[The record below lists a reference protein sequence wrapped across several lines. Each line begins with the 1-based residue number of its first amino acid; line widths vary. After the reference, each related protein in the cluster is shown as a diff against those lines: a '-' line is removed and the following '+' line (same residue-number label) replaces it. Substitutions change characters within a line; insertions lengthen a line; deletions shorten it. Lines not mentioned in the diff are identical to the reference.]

1 MKQVIEI
8 VDDNEQKA
16 EYGLSA
22 SSLVQEGNDDV
33 INTPVQVPKKRGPG
47 RPPKNQSS
55 TSNTYTDIVVADKKR
70 NTPDS
75 LVKEY
80 EKGYFDNAKLLYG
93 AIAQTEQ
100 VYKNIEEELDKY
112 RTNRSYGGKNR
123 AMNISQFM
131 STQVGVIST
140 KINAVRELN
149 SVRNKINDL
158 VMKKEQLLKD
168 TGEDNADKNIMDAYY
183 ALVNAPRYGLPAF
196 NQQLSPTTINTGTMV
211 SGNQLPSSGIVTAS
225 SSNIKQANNTINN
238 QGIDKQF
245 EDYQKNLNP
254 IQKRMIA
261 QNDPN
266 VKTVVCYDASTG
278 NKWFDVVNVQTGM
291 SIPGIQRPAEFLLD
305 DMRVDTRNAIA
316 VNSNT
321 NMTFPLVIL
330 GTRAADEL

>member
-33 INTPVQVPKKRGPG
+33 INTGVQVPKKRGPG

-245 EDYQKNLNP
+245 EDYQNNLNP

>member
-112 RTNRSYGGKNR
+112 RTNRAYGGKNR

-278 NKWFDVVNVQTGM
+278 NKWFDVVNIQTGM